1 MKKFDILWNEERPKK
16 YYSEVI
22 GSGVLNVVKRLYKG
36 KARFITATAFENPGQ
51 LYVYYH
57 FEINP
62 VRNRP
67 ARGTATAAWGRPVS
81 NGVNKALYTLKTA
94 LKGETTESIA
104 SVYPTASWVERE
116 MAELYSVKFQTK
128 NTKYKTQKSL
138 LLTPDIKTPFR
149 EES

>member
-1 MKKFDILWNEERPKK
+1 MKKFDILWNEERPQK

-22 GSGVLNVVKRLYKG
+22 DSGVINAIKRLYKG

-51 LYVYYH
+51 LYSYYH
-57 FEINP
+57 FEI
-62 VRNRP
+62 
-67 ARGTATAAWGRPVS
+67 
-81 NGVNKALYTLKTA
+81 NKALYTLKTA

-116 MAELYSVKFQTK
+116 MAELYGIKFQTK

-138 LLTPDIKTPFR
+138 LLTPDNKTPFL
-149 EES
+149 SKK